1 MAIETK
7 GRWSEESVCILTQ
20 ISQAKARKAPPL
32 MRFQVAL
39 VWERRWTRMF
49 ATMCAVSFA
58 ASLVEPAC
66 HVSWFQTGGEPAI
79 PRPFVCIGCVV
90 TSCSGAR
97 LFRTV
102 HDVLCQILLHAK
114 ESEQICQ

>member
-20 ISQAKARKAPPL
+20 ISQAEAREAPPL

-49 ATMCAVSFA
+49 ATMCAISFA
-58 ASLVEPAC
+58 GSLVEPAC
-66 HVSWFQTGGEPAI
+66 HVSWFQTSGEPPSLAHL
-79 PRPFVCIGCVV
+79 CA
-90 TSCSGAR
+90 S
-97 LFRTV
+97 
-102 HDVLCQILLHAK
+102 DVW
-114 ESEQICQ
+114 